1 MNKKLN
7 NMLIKLVSPA
17 IIILGI
23 ILFSG
28 AVVFADFTGEE
39 SFLSHLRYSVKITLS
54 ASVNRS
60 GKKVSLEKAGSIRP
74 GEIID
79 WKIISHNVGKG
90 PARGYKATGKIPVG
104 TEFVA
109 GSAKADGAVAIRYS
123 VDKGKSF
130 SEKPMVSKKQADGSK
145 KLVSASAD
153 MYTQV
158 QFVWR
163 DPLNAGKKLNAFYSV
178 RVK

>member
-7 NMLIKLVSPA
+7 NVLIKLVSPA

-28 AVVFADFTGEE
+28 AMVFADFTGEE
-39 SFLSHLRYSVKITLS
+39 SSLSYPRYSVKITLS

-60 GKKVSLEKAGSIRP
+60 GKKVSLEKAGSIKP
-74 GEIID
+74 GEIIN
-79 WKIISHNVGKG
+79 WKIVSHNTGKG
-90 PARGYKATGKIPVG
+90 PAEDYKATGEIPVG
-104 TEFVA
+104 TEFVS
-109 GSAKADGAVAIRYS
+109 GSATADGAVAIKYS

-130 SEKPMVSKKQADGSK
+130 SEKPMISKKQADRSER
-145 KLVSASAD
+145 LVPASAD

-163 DPLNAGKKLNAFYSV
+163 DPLGAGKKLNAFYSV